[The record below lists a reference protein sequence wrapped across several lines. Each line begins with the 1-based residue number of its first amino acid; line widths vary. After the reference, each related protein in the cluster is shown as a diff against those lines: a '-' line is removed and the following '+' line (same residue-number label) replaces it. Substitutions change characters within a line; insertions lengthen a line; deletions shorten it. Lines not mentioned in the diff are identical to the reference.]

1 MNEAEAAKDK
11 GNLAFKNKQFKDS
24 VEHYSDAIKLD
35 PSNHVYYSNRSAAYH
50 KLENYDRMIRDARKC
65 IELSPLFVKGY
76 FRLITGLKHVKQYAE
91 AIRLLDHVKSIK
103 MEKEQEKEME
113 QLHFQI
119 DKDLQE
125 QYHQEELNAQQYNQ
139 MAKITEYQG
148 QYRVEL
154 EKKKL
159 YYSLQSQK
167 MLGSKYDT
175 IVKQLNMILKPLK
188 NVPAN
193 LSDDVCCLLH
203 M

>member
-1 MNEAEAAKDK
+1 
-11 GNLAFKNKQFKDS
+11 
-24 VEHYSDAIKLD
+24 
-35 PSNHVYYSNRSAAYH
+35 
-50 KLENYDRMIRDARKC
+50 
-65 IELSPLFVKGY
+65 
-76 FRLITGLKHVKQYAE
+76 
-91 AIRLLDHVKSIK
+91 

-113 QLHFQI
+113 QLHVQI
-119 DKDLQE
+119 DKELQE
-125 QYHQEELNAQQYNQ
+125 QYHQEELDAQQYNQ

-193 LSDDVCCLLH
+193 LSDEVCCLLYL
-203 M
+203 